1 MLWSGL
7 CSSWTFC
14 GRTLTSWQKFE
25 PFPPSVE
32 KKHFHQVWKK
42 TFPPSVEKYTFSIF
56 SSTFWSIQ
64 PRLKAITSYNRIYQ
78 KVFTFCLLSIWLSQ
92 SEILTQTYDWAP
104 KYILE
109 NVDYTFLVRTF
120 LNIIVLS
127 KTLKSSSPK
136 QGGNGLICLYL
147 ILSLFKALHFIC
159 YFFCF

>member
-1 MLWSGL
+1 MWG
-7 CSSWTFC
+7 CC
-14 GRTLTSWQKFE
+14 GRDYVVLE
-25 PFPPSVE
+25 PFVVAHWLLG
-32 KKHFHQVWKK
+32 KNLNHFHQVWKKKTFPPSVGKK

-92 SEILTQTYDWAP
+92 SEILTQTYDWTP

-127 KTLKSSSPK
+127 KTLKALVPNR
-136 QGGNGLICLYL
+136 GGMVCSYVYI
-147 ILSLFKALHFIC
+147 
-159 YFFCF
+159 